1 MECIGQLLN
10 RIEET
15 KRECERIAKLLGI
28 KTKMLDERVEDY
40 RKSKIKKPRSLS
52 NIVIKI

>member
-1 MECIGQLLN
+1 MGCIEQLLS

-15 KRECERIAKLLGI
+15 KRECERIAKMMGI
-28 KTKMLDERVEDY
+28 KTKTLDERVEDHH
-40 RKSKIKKPRSLS
+40 KSKIKKPRSLS